1 MLGTLVNAAAIIFGT
16 MLGVLLGKKFP
27 EKIQK
32 IVFQGLGLSTIL
44 IGMQMALKVENILV
58 LIFSLLLGG
67 MIGETAK
74 IEEKM
79 ENLGDWLKMRI
90 KSKDKRFTDAFVT
103 SSLLFCIGAMAIV
116 GAINDGLRGDTSIL
130 YTKSILDGFAAIA
143 LGSTMGIGIAFSAL
157 PILFYQGG
165 IALLATQME
174 GIFSSY
180 IISQL
185 TALGGLL
192 LVGIGVNLLEIKKI
206 KVISF
211 LPALFIVVIFSLFI
225 N

>member
-79 ENLGDWLKMRI
+79 ENLGDWLKKRI